1 MPPSTNPFLFVAG
14 NSYGRLAQL
23 VEHTPDKGEVAGSSP
38 ASPTILNVVATVLA
52 VRRLISS
59 CRIGANEDIIRNSA
73 TNTALCHAV
82 ACFLIGK

>member
-38 ASPTILNVVATVLA
+38 ASPTIKSYFIIADILMVSDADA
-52 VRRLISS
+52 
-59 CRIGANEDIIRNSA
+59 GAFIEHKNYY
-73 TNTALCHAV
+73 V
-82 ACFLIGK
+82 

>member
-38 ASPTILNVVATVLA
+38 ASPTIT
-52 VRRLISS
+52 RYQTLIAEIVME
-59 CRIGANEDIIRNSA
+59 CDADAGAFDKY
-73 TNTALCHAV
+73 LY
-82 ACFLIGK
+82 FD